1 MTRKLPVIQ
10 PGVVSFDDLLSGKFD
25 ATLGNDIKLTNIK
38 KTHTKESISYSEIS
52 TWLECHYRHKLKYI
66 DKIDLDGP
74 SEHTEFG
81 QVIHDVLEEYLKTR
95 KMPSVELVKQHL
107 NELFDKLKPAKE
119 LKESEWHDVIQ
130 PILDSVPI
138 FLEKEF
144 PGWEFV
150 DAESELY
157 EEILGENVKKFK
169 GYIDAII
176 RIPKMGKKNGISIQI
191 GWEYW
196 IIDWK
201 TTSWGWAFE
210 KKIDPKKIMQ
220 LVFYKYFWS
229 KKNDIS
235 FKDIKCGFVLLKR
248 TTKKERCELVTVS
261 VGDKTLE
268 KALDTLQQFL
278 GSIKKGLAPKNRDS
292 CTYCVYYKT
301 THCP

>member
-10 PGVVSFDDLLSGKFD
+10 QGTVSFDDLLSGKFD
-25 ATLGNDIKLTNIK
+25 TNPSEDLKLTNIK
-38 KTHTKESISYSEIS
+38 KTHTKESISYSEIA
-52 TWLECHYRHKLKYI
+52 TWLECRFRHKLKYI

-81 QVIHDVLEEYLKTR
+81 QVIHNVLQEYLKTR
-95 KMPSVELVKQHL
+95 KMPDIESVKHEL
-107 NELFDKLKPAKE
+107 NELFSKLKTTKE
-119 LKESEWHDVIQ
+119 LKESEWHNVIQ
-130 PILDSVPI
+130 PILDSIPS

-144 PGWEFV
+144 LGWEFV
-150 DAESELY
+150 DSESELY
-157 EEILGENVKKFK
+157 EEILGENTKKFK

-176 RIPKMGKKNGISIQI
+176 KIPKMAKRNGVQVQV

-201 TTSWGWAFE
+201 TTSWGWALE
-210 KKIDPKKIMQ
+210 KKIDPKKTMQ

-229 KKNDIS
+229 KKNNIS
-235 FKDIKCGFVLLKR
+235 LKDIKCGFVLLKR

-261 VGDKTLE
+261 VGEKTLE

-278 GSIKKGLAPKNRDS
+278 GSIKKGLAPKNRNS
-292 CTYCVYYKT
+292 CQYCVYYKT
-301 THCP
+301 QYCP